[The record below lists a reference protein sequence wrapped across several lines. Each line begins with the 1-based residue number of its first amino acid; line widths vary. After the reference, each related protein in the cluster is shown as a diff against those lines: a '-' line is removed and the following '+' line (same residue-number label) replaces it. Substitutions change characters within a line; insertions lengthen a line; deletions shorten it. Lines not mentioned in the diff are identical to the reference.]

1 MTDTGKTYKYNV
13 ADKHKLY
20 ELKEIK
26 VRLKPEA
33 GESLLSNEVIS
44 SPDDVIKLMQGYI
57 GDLDREKLIVVN
69 LDTQN
74 RPLSYHVVSIGD
86 VNRSLAPIQN
96 VYKTAI
102 LNNASSIMLFHN
114 HPSGSLVP
122 SKSDDIVTAKAAYV
136 GQIMGIN
143 ILDHVIVANNA
154 NDYFS
159 YRSQKGEILETP
171 RIVLDK
177 IDVAGVAEET
187 ENYHVEE
194 NIMHANDTEAGQIKS
209 DDTKDT
215 KPKKS
220 VQDKVDEYRKLVAD
234 KFLKL
239 LDADNPVHSMD
250 WMKEW
255 ISIDEPVSMI
265 TGKEYRG
272 INAFMLSLI
281 AIDKGYK
288 DPRWITFHGLNKFD
302 DARIKKGEKSSQI
315 QYWMLSDLTK
325 KHGDKNKFITFQEAA
340 RLIKE
345 EGREEKDFAPVVRY
359 SNVFNVEQCTGLPEL
374 VQKEQEQQINQNEYV
389 TKISEKMKVPILND
403 GGGAFYNRK
412 SDAVH
417 LPEKKMFFSEYA
429 YNATALHEL
438 GHATG
443 AAHRLN
449 RTKGKSFGDADYAF
463 EELVAEMTSCF
474 TASRLAGDEQS
485 IDKYLKEN
493 AENHM
498 RYVKS
503 WAEEIKKN
511 PKCLE
516 DAVKLA
522 QTATD
527 FLDLH
532 GGYLSLSEYNRRQQD
547 KQVELFNDEFI
558 MKNALHSDTIAEPVN
573 IQVKSEVQG
582 RGISV

>member
-1 MTDTGKTYKYNV
+1 M
-13 ADKHKLY
+13 AEY

-33 GESLLSNEVIS
+33 GESLLSNKVID
-44 SPDDVIKLMQGYI
+44 SPDDVVKLMQGYL
-57 GDLDREKLIVVN
+57 GDLDRENLVVVN

-86 VNRSLAPIQN
+86 VDRSLAPIQN
-96 VYKTAI
+96 VYKTAMM
-102 LNNASSIMLFHN
+102 NNASSIMLFHN

-122 SKSDDIVTAKAAYV
+122 SRADDIVTARAAYV
-136 GQIMGIN
+136 GQIMGIK
-143 ILDHVIVANNA
+143 ILDHVIIANGTY
-154 NDYFS
+154 DYFS
-159 YRSQKGEILETP
+159 YHGQKNEILETP

-177 IDVAGVAEET
+177 IDVSGVSEET
-187 ENYHVEE
+187 ATYHADKEE
-194 NIMHANDTEAGQIKS
+194 MTHADNDPDADQIKS
-209 DDTKDT
+209 DDTRDT

-220 VQDKVDEYRKLVAD
+220 VRDKVDEYRKLVAD

-265 TGKEYRG
+265 TGKGYRG

-281 AIDKGYK
+281 AMDKGYK
-288 DPRWITFHGLNKFD
+288 DPRWITFHGLSKFD
-302 DARIKKGEKSSQI
+302 GARVKKGEKSSQI

-325 KHGDKNKFITFQEAA
+325 KYGEKNKFITFREAA

-345 EGREEKDFAPVVRY
+345 EGREEKEFAPVVQY
-359 SNVFNVEQCTGLPEL
+359 SRVFNAEQCTGLPEY
-374 VQKEQEQQINQNEYV
+374 VQKEAEKQINQSEYV

-403 GGGAFYNRK
+403 GGGRAFYNRK
-412 SDAVH
+412 DDAVH
-417 LPEKKMFFSEYA
+417 LPEKRMFFSEYA

-547 KQVELFNDEFI
+547 KQIGLVNDEFV
-558 MKNALHSDTIAEPVN
+558 MKNLLHSDTVEEPVN

-582 RGISV
+582 KGISV

>member
-1 MTDTGKTYKYNV
+1 M
-13 ADKHKLY
+13 AEY

-26 VRLKPEA
+26 VRLKSED
-33 GESLLSNEVIS
+33 GESLLSDEIID
-44 SPDDVIKLMQGYI
+44 SPDDVVKLMQGYL
-57 GDLDREKLIVVN
+57 GDLDRENLVVVN

-74 RPLSYHVVSIGD
+74 RPLSYHVVSVGSVD
-86 VNRSLAPIQN
+86 RSLAPIQN

-102 LNNASSIMLFHN
+102 LNNATSVMLFHN

-122 SKSDDIVTAKAAYV
+122 SRADDIVTARAAYV
-136 GQIMGIN
+136 GQIMDIK
-143 ILDHVIVANNA
+143 ILDHVIIANGTT
-154 NDYFS
+154 DYFS
-159 YRSQKGEILETP
+159 YRVQKNEILETP

-177 IDVAGVAEET
+177 IDVSSISEKKTVYHADNNNVSINQTNPDKTET
-187 ENYHVEE
+187 
-194 NIMHANDTEAGQIKS
+194 A
-209 DDTKDT
+209 
-215 KPKKS
+215 KPKRS
-220 VQDKVDEYRKLVAD
+220 VQEKVDEYRQLAAD

-239 LDADNPVHSMD
+239 LDADNPVNSMN
-250 WMKEW
+250 WMKGW
-255 ISIDEPVSMI
+255 ISINEPFSMI
-265 TGKEYRG
+265 TGKGYRG

-359 SNVFNVEQCTGLPEL
+359 SNVFNAEQCTGLPEL

-493 AENHM
+493 TENHM

>member
-1 MTDTGKTYKYNV
+1 M
-13 ADKHKLY
+13 AEY
-20 ELKEIK
+20 EMKEIK
-26 VRLKPEA
+26 VRLKSED
-33 GESLLSNEVIS
+33 GESLLSDEIIDSQV
-44 SPDDVIKLMQGYI
+44 DLVKLMQGYL
-57 GDLDREKLIVVN
+57 GDLDRENLVVVN

-74 RPLSYHVVSIGD
+74 RPLSYHVVSVGSVD
-86 VNRSLAPIQN
+86 RSLAPIQN

-102 LNNASSIMLFHN
+102 LNNATSVMLFHN

-122 SKSDDIVTAKAAYV
+122 SRADDIVTARAAYV
-136 GQIMGIN
+136 GQIMDIK
-143 ILDHVIVANNA
+143 ILDHVIIANGTT
-154 NDYFS
+154 DYFS
-159 YRSQKGEILETP
+159 YRVQKNEILETP

-177 IDVAGVAEET
+177 IDVSSISEKKTVYHADNNNVSINQTNPDKTET
-187 ENYHVEE
+187 
-194 NIMHANDTEAGQIKS
+194 A
-209 DDTKDT
+209 
-215 KPKKS
+215 KPKRS
-220 VQDKVDEYRKLVAD
+220 VQEKVDEYRQLAAD

-239 LDADNPVHSMD
+239 LDADNPVNSMN
-250 WMKEW
+250 WMKGW
-255 ISIDEPVSMI
+255 ISINEPFSMI
-265 TGKEYRG
+265 TGKGYRG

-359 SNVFNVEQCTGLPEL
+359 SNVFNAEQCTGLPEL